1 MEESS
6 MNTELNER
14 LREVIA
20 RYPIGTLDRSR
31 MITDGLIHQTYLVEL
46 ISSAHH
52 RKDRA
57 GLTPLIFQ
65 RLHPKLSTSGMLSD
79 FERVTQHLDRL
90 DYGGPTLVRAQNGDR
105 SVIDAE
111 GFSWRVSTFVSGET
125 FNEVHSEELARVG
138 GRGLAT
144 FHRLMERFESPFES
158 THPGHD
164 TEGHWRGLRAAS
176 QRPEFAEHWHEI
188 SALGEQVLSALSDTF
203 LPKNLPK
210 SVVHGDPK
218 INNLRFQRGA
228 LTPDTGRANTG
239 RLDQENSDHRRLD
252 EGRDAVIAYERAVM
266 IDLDTCTRHT
276 RLVDLGDAIR
286 SWCHRPQEK
295 LGDQFSL
302 ERCIRLLEGYLEE
315 ASPLT
320 SLERVWLPRCG
331 RVITLELTCRFLKD
345 VLENHY
351 FAYDERLY
359 PSRRAHNLARA
370 QEMWSLAEEMR
381 VAEPQLNAWLQG
393 R

>member
-6 MNTELNER
+6 MNTELNEI

-20 RYPIGTLDRSR
+20 QYPIAPLGRAR
-31 MITDGLIHQTYLVEL
+31 VITDGLIHQTYLVEL

-52 RKDRA
+52 DEGDA
-57 GLTPLIFQ
+57 DLTPLIFQ
-65 RLHPKLSTSGMLSD
+65 RLHPKLSTPGMLSD

-90 DYGGPTLVRAQNGDR
+90 DYGGPSLVHAHNGGP
-105 SVIDAE
+105 SVIDAA
-111 GFSWRVSTFVSGET
+111 GFTWRVSTFVPGET
-125 FNEVHSEELARVG
+125 FNEVTSEELARIG

-144 FHRLMERFESPFES
+144 FHRLMERFELPFES

-164 TEGHWRGLRAAS
+164 TEGHWRGLRVAS
-176 QRPEFAEHWHEI
+176 QRLEFAEHWQEI

-203 LPKNLPK
+203 LPKSLPK

-218 INNLRFQRGA
+218 INNLRFQRDA
-228 LTPDTGRANTG
+228 VNIDAKSTDKVT
-239 RLDQENSDHRRLD
+239 LDRGESDEERIV
-252 EGRDAVIAYERAVM
+252 DAVIKYNRAVM

-286 SWCHRPQEK
+286 SWCHMPQER
-295 LGDQFSL
+295 LGHQFSL
-302 ERCIRLLEGYLEE
+302 ERCTHLLEGYLEE
-315 ASPLT
+315 ANPLT
-320 SLERVWLPRCG
+320 SLEREWVPRCG

-345 VLENHY
+345 VLEDQY

-381 VAEPQLNAWLQG
+381 VAEPKLSAWLKG
-393 R
+393 H